1 MKKVTHPIYKDY
13 PNQPYISF
21 ERDLNEWENY
31 PEKYPYGI
39 VAKQQMVLLEEGLYP
54 GDIVMLW
61 RINFNNIT
69 TETIMPQYFEYRYG
83 IDPQES
89 IQRLIDKGYCQLS
102 DAKGSLDLLSV
113 PVLKRI
119 LKNNYLAVTG
129 KKADLLDRINVAL
142 TEDVLEEQF
151 TLRRYLINDT
161 GKKLLNKY
169 DHIIQQHGPK
179 L

>member
-21 ERDLNEWENY
+21 ERDLNEWEN
-31 PEKYPYGI
+31 YPYGI